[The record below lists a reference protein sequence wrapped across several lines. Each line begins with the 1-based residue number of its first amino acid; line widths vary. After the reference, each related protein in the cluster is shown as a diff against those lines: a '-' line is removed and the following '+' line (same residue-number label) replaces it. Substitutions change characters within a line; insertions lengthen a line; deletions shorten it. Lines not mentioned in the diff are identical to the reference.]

1 MTKKYGANTSA
12 AGLAHA
18 TYGSG
23 HGMLGAM
30 SRPAVAGPDA
40 GRAQNPRRGLFIRPR
55 SITGLLLTSFGLVA
69 LPLIVA
75 IVFGVLYVDRLTDQS
90 ERLVLQ
96 GVEVTRYSK
105 RLSTLLIGMERS
117 ARQYGVLESEELIDR
132 FERQTREFDAMLD
145 ALGGLQL
152 DTLPDWNLD
161 ALRRE
166 ARTLSRQLAS
176 AQPGAVGGLIGEIGK
191 MQRETDLITDQ
202 GNLFIDRELARL
214 QATAADARTFLLL
227 CVFALIPG
235 VLALT
240 AFFVAVIS
248 RPLRQ
253 ISGAVTRLG
262 DGDFSQQIRVFAP
275 TAELDA
281 LGARLDW
288 MRRRLATLENEKQ
301 QFIRHMS
308 HELKTPLASIREGAE
323 LLRDGTVGELTSA
336 QADVAEIL
344 QQNSLELAK
353 LIDNLLDF
361 AAWQQQHAKLEYE
374 RFDLNALF
382 EAIVARQRLTIE
394 GKKLDVTTPGQP
406 IHVTADRDRMHL
418 IIDNLL
424 ANAVKFAPAG
434 STVALEAERLA
445 QATLVRV
452 CDQGPGVPVAERAA
466 IFDAFY
472 QSATT
477 QASAQGALRGT
488 GIGLSVVRECVQAHG
503 GRIDVDDAPGGGA
516 QFSVEIPD
524 RHAL

>member
-1 MTKKYGANTSA
+1 
-12 AGLAHA
+12 
-18 TYGSG
+18 
-23 HGMLGAM
+23 MLCPM
-30 SRPAVAGPDA
+30 SRPAAA
-40 GRAQNPRRGLFIRPR
+40 AIEHAHSSRARRGLIFRPR

-75 IVFGVLYVDRLTDQS
+75 ILFGVVYVDRLTDQS

-105 RLSTLLIGMERS
+105 RLSTLLVGMERS
-117 ARQYGVLESEELIDR
+117 ARQYGVLQSAELIER
-132 FERQTREFDAMLD
+132 FERQSRDFDEILN
-145 ALGGLQL
+145 ALGALQL

-161 ALRRE
+161 TLRRRTRDLADRLR
-166 ARTLSRQLAS
+166 ARPTEVQS
-176 AQPGAVGGLIGEIGK
+176 LIDEIGA
-191 MQRETDLITDQ
+191 MQRETDLITQQ
-202 GNLFIDRELARL
+202 GNLFIDRELVRL
-214 QATAADARTFLLL
+214 QDTAADARFFLLL

-235 VLALT
+235 AIALT
-240 AFFVAVIS
+240 ALFVGVIA

-253 ISGAVTRLG
+253 ISSAVTRLG
-262 DGDFSQQIRVFAP
+262 DGDFSQQIKVFAP

-323 LLRDGTVGELTSA
+323 LLRDGTVGKLNAS

-374 RFDLNALF
+374 RFDLKALF

-394 GKKLDVTTPGQP
+394 GKELDVVTPGETMD
-406 IHVTADRDRMHL
+406 ITADRDRMQL
-418 IIDNLL
+418 IVDNLL
-424 ANAVKFAPAG
+424 ANAVKFAPTG
-434 STVALEAERLA
+434 STVTLAAERMVS
-445 QATLVRV
+445 ATTIMVS
-452 CDQGPGVPVAERAA
+452 DQGPGVPEQERTA

-472 QSATT
+472 QGAHSQTHAK
-477 QASAQGALRGT
+477 GALRGT
-488 GIGLSVVRECVQAHG
+488 GIGLSVVRECVHAHG
-503 GRIDVDDAPGGGA
+503 GRIDVADAAGGGA
-516 QFSVEIPD
+516 QFRVEIPD
-524 RHAL
+524 RHAI

>member
-1 MTKKYGANTSA
+1 
-12 AGLAHA
+12 
-18 TYGSG
+18 
-23 HGMLGAM
+23 M
-30 SRPAVAGPDA
+30 SRRAVSVSESP
-40 GRAQNPRRGLFIRPR
+40 RARHRKRGLFIRPR
-55 SITGLLLTSFGLVA
+55 SVTGLLLTSFGLVA

-75 IVFGVLYVDRLTDQS
+75 IVFGVLYVDRLTGQS

-105 RLSTLLIGMERS
+105 RLSTLLVGMERS
-117 ARQYGVLESEELIDR
+117 ARQYGVLESTELINR
-132 FERQTREFDAMLD
+132 FERQAGEFDQILD
-145 ALGGLQL
+145 ALGALQL

-161 ALRRE
+161 ALRQQAQILSERLA
-166 ARTLSRQLAS
+166 AR
-176 AQPGAVGGLIGEIGK
+176 PGEVKPLIADIGD

-202 GNLFIDRELARL
+202 GNLFIDRELERL
-214 QATAADARTFLLL
+214 QATAANARTFLLL

-235 VLALT
+235 ALALT
-240 AFFVAVIS
+240 ALFVTVIS

-253 ISGAVTRLG
+253 IAAAVTRLG
-262 DGDFSQQIRVFAP
+262 DGDFSQQIQVFAP

-281 LGARLDW
+281 LGSRLDW
-288 MRRRLATLENEKQ
+288 MRRRLATLENDKQ

-323 LLRDGTVGELTSA
+323 LLRDGTVGELNSA
-336 QADVAEIL
+336 QADVAQIL

-353 LIDNLLDF
+353 LLDNLLDF

-374 RFDLNALF
+374 RFDLSALC

-394 GKKLDVTTPGQP
+394 GKQLDVATPGQP
-406 IHVTADRDRMHL
+406 LHITADRDRMHL

-434 STVALEAERLA
+434 STVALEAEQVNNATRLH
-445 QATLVRV
+445 VS
-452 CDQGPGVPVAERAA
+452 DQGPGVPESDRGA

-472 QSATT
+472 QSAKSPTNP
-477 QASAQGALRGT
+477 QGALRGT

-503 GRIDVDDAPGGGA
+503 GHIDVGDAPGGGA
-516 QFSVEIPD
+516 RFSVEIPD

>member
-1 MTKKYGANTSA
+1 MLYG
-12 AGLAHA
+12 
-18 TYGSG
+18 
-23 HGMLGAM
+23 M
-30 SRPAVAGPDA
+30 SRPAAA
-40 GRAQNPRRGLFIRPR
+40 AIEHSRKAHGRRRLVFRPR

-90 ERLVLQ
+90 EHLVLQ

-105 RLSTLLIGMERS
+105 RLSTLLVGMERS
-117 ARQYGVLESEELIDR
+117 ARQYGVLQSDELITR
-132 FERQTREFDAMLD
+132 FERQSRDFDAMLD
-145 ALGGLQL
+145 ALGALEL
-152 DTLPDWNLD
+152 DTLPGWNLD
-161 ALRRE
+161 TLRAQARE
-166 ARTLSRQLAS
+166 LAERLRTRPAQVQSLIEEIS
-176 AQPGAVGGLIGEIGK
+176 A
-191 MQRETDLITDQ
+191 MQRETDLITQQ

-214 QATAADARTFLLL
+214 QATAADARFFLLL

-235 VLALT
+235 ALALT
-240 AFFVAVIS
+240 AFFVVVIA

-262 DGDFSQQIRVFAP
+262 DGDFSQQIKVFAP

-323 LLRDGTVGELTSA
+323 LLRDGTVGKLNGA

-394 GKKLDVTTPGQP
+394 GKELSVVTPGETMD
-406 IHVTADRDRMHL
+406 VTADRDRMQL
-418 IIDNLL
+418 IVDNLL
-424 ANAVKFAPAG
+424 ANAVKFAPPG
-434 STVALEAERLA
+434 STVTLAAERMVS
-445 QATLVRV
+445 ATTISVS
-452 CDQGPGVPVAERAA
+452 DQGPGVPAHERDA

-472 QSATT
+472 QGTDSQSHAK
-477 QASAQGALRGT
+477 GALRGT
-488 GIGLSVVRECVQAHG
+488 GIGLSVVRECVHAHG
-503 GRIDVDDAPGGGA
+503 GRIDVTDAPGGGA
-516 QFSVEIPD
+516 RFHVEIPD
-524 RHAL
+524 RHAV

>member
-1 MTKKYGANTSA
+1 MTRPVVA
-12 AGLAHA
+12 A
-18 TYGSG
+18 SE
-23 HGMLGAM
+23 
-30 SRPAVAGPDA
+30 SP
-40 GRAQNPRRGLFIRPR
+40 RARDPKRGLLIRPR

-75 IVFGVLYVDRLTDQS
+75 IVFGVLYVDRLTGQS

-105 RLSTLLIGMERS
+105 RLGTLLIGMERS
-117 ARQYGVLESEELIDR
+117 ARQYGVLENTELINR
-132 FERQTREFDAMLD
+132 FERQAREFDQKLD
-145 ALGGLQL
+145 ALGALQL

-161 ALRRE
+161 ALRRQ
-166 ARTLSRQLAS
+166 ARALSERLA
-176 AQPGAVGGLIGEIGK
+176 ARPGQVDSLIADIGD

-214 QATAADARTFLLL
+214 QATAADARVFLLL

-240 AFFVAVIS
+240 ALFVTVIS

-253 ISGAVTRLG
+253 IAAAVTRLG
-262 DGDFSQQIRVFAP
+262 DGDFSEQIKVFAP

-281 LGARLDW
+281 LGSRLDW

-336 QADVAEIL
+336 QADVAQIL

-361 AAWQQQHAKLEYE
+361 AAWQQQHARLEYE
-374 RFDLNALF
+374 RFDLSALC

-394 GKKLDVTTPGQP
+394 GKALDVTTPGAP
-406 IHVTADRDRMHL
+406 IYITADRDRMHL

-424 ANAVKFAPAG
+424 ANAVKFAPAE
-434 STVALEAERLA
+434 STVAIAGEH
-445 QATLVRV
+445 QSNATLLQIS
-452 CDQGPGVPVAERAA
+452 DEGPGVPEAERTA

-477 QASAQGALRGT
+477 QASSQGALRGT

-503 GRIDVDDAPGGGA
+503 GHIEVSDAPGGGA
-516 QFSVEIPD
+516 RFSVEIPD